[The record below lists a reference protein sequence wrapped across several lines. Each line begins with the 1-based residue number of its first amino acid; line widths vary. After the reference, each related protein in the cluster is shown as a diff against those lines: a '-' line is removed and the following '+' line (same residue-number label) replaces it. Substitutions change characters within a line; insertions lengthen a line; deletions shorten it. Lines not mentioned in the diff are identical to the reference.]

1 MNKYKKEEIYFLK
14 KYLKFSY
21 ILLFQI
27 FFYFR
32 KSLNLKKYLKLI
44 NEKYFSEMSHYIYL
58 LGKIR
63 NIPSDV
69 LNKVFFKII
78 LMIPL
83 LYRI

>member
-27 FFYFR
+27 FFYIR

-44 NEKYFSEMSHYIYL
+44 NEKIFFGNEPLYIFT
-58 LGKIR
+58 R
-63 NIPSDV
+63 EN
-69 LNKVFFKII
+69 
-78 LMIPL
+78 
-83 LYRI
+83 